1 MHNTHTTRGGAGG
14 WGGLYRSDPSRREK
28 RNLSFFG
35 LRVEHR
41 FRPQEGSGHQPLAPP
56 PVPAFGMFAF
66 LAFLLGVAT
75 TCTCIGSDPTP
86 KLKTLGQADDE
97 ASKVAVWAA
106 LVGVTRASGRD
117 PRSFIPS
124 LVTGCGDWSSALR
137 APAEEEDRPR
147 IRCTYTTKARGDDN
161 VVEFTRARC
170 GDAACWAFPKG
181 DQTAVLMQGLTLT
194 IYKPPPRKYSTRPS
208 TNTSLPFAALARL
221 QGALGRWI
229 RPVLRDF
236 FLNVWLQIFK
246 VLNRSVLA
254 VCGVARFA
262 EFWQVHEPNGVQ
274 RHRFD
279 LFLSSGPTFLLR
291 HTKGRSPFGG
301 VAQCGVEW
309 SAQCVWRGAVCMRR
323 LEFST

>member
-1 MHNTHTTRGGAGG
+1 MYLHR
-14 WGGLYRSDPSRREK
+14 LRSDPEAKRWGRRTTRRRRSLCGQHVSGLPVLVGETLVHLSRR
-28 RNLSFFG
+28 S
-35 LRVEHR
+35 
-41 FRPQEGSGHQPLAPP
+41 S
-56 PVPAFGMFAF
+56 PAA
-66 LAFLLGVAT
+66 A
-75 TCTCIGSDPTP
+75 IG
-86 KLKTLGQADDE
+86 
-97 ASKVAVWAA
+97 
-106 LVGVTRASGRD
+106 RR
-117 PRSFIPS
+117 
-124 LVTGCGDWSSALR
+124 LR
-137 APAEEEDRPR
+137 APAEEEDRPS
-147 IRCTYTTKARGDDN
+147 IRCTYTTKAGGDDN

-170 GDAACWAFPKG
+170 GDAVCWAFPKG

-236 FLNVWLQIFK
+236 LYVWLQIFK

-262 EFWQVHEPNGVQ
+262 EFAQVHEPNGVQ

>member
-1 MHNTHTTRGGAGG
+1 VIRRT
-14 WGGLYRSDPSRREK
+14 PSRR
-28 RNLSFFG
+28 SFTMIEYHSATPPTPPPRCRVQTG
-35 LRVEHR
+35 DQRTLAPIVTSPPPTRTVCLLRHPAR
-41 FRPQEGSGHQPLAPP
+41 RRIWTSASSPPP

-181 DQTAVLMQGLTLT
+181 DQTAVLMQGSTLT

-236 FLNVWLQIFK
+236 FFTYGC
-246 VLNRSVLA
+246 RSSKSLIA
-254 VCGVARFA
+254 VY
-262 EFWQVHEPNGVQ
+262 
-274 RHRFD
+274 
-279 LFLSSGPTFLLR
+279 
-291 HTKGRSPFGG
+291 SP
-301 VAQCGVEW
+301 
-309 SAQCVWRGAVCMRR
+309 SAV
-323 LEFST
+323 